1 MIKKIISSAIIAWCM
16 VAPSQAI
23 EFKPYSGIGV
33 GVFDLKAEALG
44 SSQNN
49 VVAGGF
55 AKVGV
60 DVGDYFGF
68 ELRAGKTGSGT
79 KAYTA
84 RAFGL
89 SIPFSVKLSTGYFL
103 TYLVKLQMPE
113 SHGWKDGWRTYGLIG
128 ATTAKGKI
136 QGSTIGFSATA
147 DATKTGLS
155 YGGGIEYKFNDNM
168 SAGVEFISY
177 WNRVSVSNITDA
189 SMLGGS
195 ATLSY
200 EF

>member
-1 MIKKIISSAIIAWCM
+1 MKRVIIAVILTWCV

-23 EFKPYSGIGV
+23 EFKPYSGV
-33 GVFDLKAEALG
+33 GFGIFNLKAEALG

-55 AKVGV
+55 AKFGV
-60 DVGDYFGF
+60 DVGDYLGF

-89 SIPFSVKLSTGYFL
+89 TIPFSVKLSTDYFL

-113 SHGWKDGWRTYGLIG
+113 RHGWKDGWRSYGLIG

-136 QGSTIGFSATA
+136 QGSVIGFSATA

-155 YGGGIEYKFNDNM
+155 YGGGVEYKFNNNM

-189 SMLGGS
+189 SILGGS
-195 ATLSY
+195 ATLNY